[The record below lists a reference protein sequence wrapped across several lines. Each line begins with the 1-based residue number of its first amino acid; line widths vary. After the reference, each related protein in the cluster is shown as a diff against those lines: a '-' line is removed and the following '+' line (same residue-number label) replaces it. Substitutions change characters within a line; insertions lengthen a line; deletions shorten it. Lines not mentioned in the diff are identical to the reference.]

1 MAVGDA
7 VISAEES
14 GSDMTGVVSTWREEI
29 EQMKAAL
36 QEAGID
42 TIVEEANRQLQ
53 AWRGE

>member
-1 MAVGDA
+1 
-7 VISAEES
+7 
-14 GSDMTGVVSTWREEI
+14 MTGVVSTWREEI